1 MSFWLVPERE
11 ELEVMVSV
19 EVDKE
24 RREKR
29 QREKIEES
37 KGFPLKVAMRSKGR
51 SVVRLSGGERER
63 VVRWYLLMVGIMIS
77 FPSSSSSQDLCVHDR
92 ERFDQAR
99 ARSSGKPFSLDSMK
113 RRTELN
119 MNEHCTL
126 FSGLDSMKLM

>member
-77 FPSSSSSQDLCVHDR
+77 FPSSSSSQDLCVHESMT
-92 ERFDQAR
+92 ERDLTKHGQGAV
-99 ARSSGKPFSLDSMK
+99 GNHLV
-113 RRTELN
+113 
-119 MNEHCTL
+119 
-126 FSGLDSMKLM
+126 